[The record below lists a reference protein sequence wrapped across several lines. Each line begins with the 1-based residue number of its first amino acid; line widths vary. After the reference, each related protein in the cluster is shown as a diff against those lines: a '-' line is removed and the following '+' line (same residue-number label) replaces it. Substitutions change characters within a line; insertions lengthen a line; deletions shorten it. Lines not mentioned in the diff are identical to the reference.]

1 MSDQRVFKFGTL
13 TFDDGSTIS
22 VPPIASSANG
32 WVYRPDQLRT
42 KQEIASGRNRA
53 WSRGSGFGPAEV
65 WMQEYFE
72 RQITTRDWE
81 VPTKIAKT
89 VEEPIGV
96 RGNTDSLAV
105 DFYLEPWGWSSISLE
120 LTSNRDTYGRTVADT
135 GTTRTLEYRLTI
147 HELGLWYIKKVVGD
161 VHAQWARG
169 TTAYISSDL
178 EMDTEDVRTAVL
190 NWIKDPWQQTVDQ
203 LRKLPYVNRQRLNEI
218 VDPVG
223 GMFAGLTLRNLKYD
237 PHTNE
242 SVDGMVITNS
252 AGKVRFYQKGEVQRV
267 MTNDAAWNELQKIFD
282 VYRFLG
288 YDIRIAH
295 GYVSGVQADTIKSIT
310 IEVPATEGANELGH
324 RIILDAVHGE
334 ISFSCGFQED
344 EDKWLHRQTRLAQTH
359 MGQLEEDLFTEYT
372 IETKET

>member
-1 MSDQRVFKFGTL
+1 MSDQRVFKFGIL
-13 TFDDGSTIS
+13 TFDDGSTVS
-22 VPPIASSANG
+22 VPPIAASGNG
-32 WVYRPDQLRT
+32 WVYKPDQLRS
-42 KQEIASGRNRA
+42 KQDIASGRNRA
-53 WSRGSGFGPAEV
+53 WYRGSGFGPAEV
-65 WMQEYFE
+65 WMQEFVE

-96 RGNTDSLAV
+96 RSNTDSLAV
-105 DFYLEPWGWSSISLE
+105 DFYLEPWGWTSISLE
-120 LTSNRDTYGRTVADT
+120 LTSNRDTYGRAVAET

-147 HELGLWYIKKVVGD
+147 HELGLWYIKKDIGD
-161 VHAQWARG
+161 VHALWAKG
-169 TTAYISSDL
+169 TTSYISQDL
-178 EMDTEDVRTAVL
+178 EMDAEDVRAAVL

-203 LRKLPYVNRQRLNEI
+203 LRKLPYVSRQRLNEI

-223 GMFAGLTLRNLKYD
+223 QMDGTALRNLKYD

-242 SVDGMVITNS
+242 SADGTVITNS
-252 AGKVRFYQKGEVQRV
+252 AGKVRFYQKGEVRRV

-295 GYVSGVQADTIKSIT
+295 GYVSGVAGDTVKSIT
-310 IEVPATEGANELGH
+310 IEVPPSEGSNELGH
-324 RIILDAVHGE
+324 RIHLDAVHGD
-334 ISFSCGFQED
+334 ISFHCGFQED